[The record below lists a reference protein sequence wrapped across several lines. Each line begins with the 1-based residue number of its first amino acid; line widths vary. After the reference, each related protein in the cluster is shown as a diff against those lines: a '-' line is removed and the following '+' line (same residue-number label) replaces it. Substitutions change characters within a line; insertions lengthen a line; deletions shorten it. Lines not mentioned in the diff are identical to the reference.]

1 MLGPLTVNATFS
13 MISMTLN
20 IINGTSKA
28 LLGYMTVLAD
38 ASAITGELLSRDGL
52 GETGATLLVGPNR
65 PDNLFAPTVNFSSP
79 ATLSETLGEYMT
91 ETDSYFRSY
100 S

>member
-79 ATLSETLGEYMT
+79 ATLSNTLGEYMT